1 MEACLEVRDPIH
13 GSMRIGPRELRV
25 VDHPFVQ
32 RLRNIR
38 QTGFSALPFPGAT
51 HSRHAHC
58 LGTMHLAGAAFDSVY
73 HGWEFSTPAVRA
85 RLRSCLRLAALCH
98 DLGHPPFSHCTEFA
112 MPGVSALGLSWLKE
126 GAQPPK
132 RRANH
137 EDYTLAILEHTSL
150 CQLIGQEF
158 PYTARHVAGLVDL
171 DVGVGDDFFVDRGL
185 DHRRLLSQIISSEL
199 DVDRLDYLVRDSY
212 YSGARYGQIDVDW
225 LMSNLRPWPT
235 DSGVS
240 LALDGRAIYAF
251 DDFMI
256 ARHHM
261 FLMVYFHHKSVVY
274 EELLKRHV
282 ASPECT
288 WSIPA
293 DLHAYLF
300 VDDISLEAH
309 LRDRATVW
317 ARRVVDRD
325 PFQRIVERHGTP
337 QDVDLSAEA
346 RALEAAG
353 IEVIHAGSTGEIS
366 RYNVFGQK
374 RQRAPEIYVAERA
387 QIGRAATA
395 SPLADATRVFQ
406 RYADARRIARLY
418 VAPEDVAAATAV
430 LTPVA

>member
-1 MEACLEVRDPIH
+1 MEVRDPIH
-13 GSMRIGPRELRV
+13 GGMRVGPRELTV

-51 HSRHAHC
+51 HSRHSHC
-58 LGTMHLAGAAFDSVY
+58 LGTMHLAGRAFDSVY
-73 HGWEFSTPAVRA
+73 DGWEFSSPAVRA
-85 RLRSCLRLAALCH
+85 RLRACLRLAALCH
-98 DLGHPPFSHCTEFA
+98 DLGHSPFSHCTEFA
-112 MPGVSALGLSWLKE
+112 MPAVEKLRLSWFAE
-126 GAQPPK
+126 GRQPRD

-150 CQLIGQEF
+150 AEVVGRHF
-158 PYTARHVAGLVDL
+158 PFTTRHIAALVDL
-171 DVGVGDDFFVDRGL
+171 DVDPGDDFFVDRGL
-185 DHRRLLSQIISSEL
+185 DHRRLMSQIISSEL

-212 YSGARYGQIDVDW
+212 YSGARYGQIDVGW
-225 LMSNLRPWPT
+225 LVSNLRPWPT
-235 DSGVS
+235 DDGVS
-240 LALDGRAIYAF
+240 LGLDVRAVYAF

-293 DLHAYLF
+293 DLDAYLF

-309 LRDRATVW
+309 LRERATGW
-317 ARRVVDRD
+317 ARRVVDRH
-325 PFQRIVERHGTP
+325 PFQRILERHGTP
-337 QDVDLSAEA
+337 QDVDLSREA
-346 RALEAAG
+346 DALEDAG
-353 IEVIHAGSTGEIS
+353 VEVIHAGSTGKIS

-374 RQRAPEIYVAERA
+374 RQRAPAIYVVQRGA
-387 QIGRAATA
+387 IGAPTTA

-418 VAPEDVAAATAV
+418 VAPEDVATATTV
-430 LTPVA
+430 LAPFL